1 MSRRI
6 LIVSDGV
13 LTAATWSV
21 LSERGF
27 DPIVVENADHAY
39 ERLTSAQFDLMVIGL
54 EQPIEGADIIKWI
67 RAHKDL
73 RQVSILAIAEWGT
86 GGAMMALAQGADA
99 VETAPIDGQR
109 FMAAVERLLPKIV
122 MTAKAAGPNRHAQE

>member
-13 LTAATWSV
+13 LNAATWSV

-54 EQPIEGADIIKWI
+54 EQPIEGAEIIKWI
-67 RAHKDL
+67 RAHEK
-73 RQVSILAIAEWGT
+73 LAGFDFSDRRM
-86 GGAMMALAQGADA
+86 GHRRSDDGAGSRCRR
-99 VETAPIDGQR
+99 G
-109 FMAAVERLLPKIV
+109 
-122 MTAKAAGPNRHAQE
+122 